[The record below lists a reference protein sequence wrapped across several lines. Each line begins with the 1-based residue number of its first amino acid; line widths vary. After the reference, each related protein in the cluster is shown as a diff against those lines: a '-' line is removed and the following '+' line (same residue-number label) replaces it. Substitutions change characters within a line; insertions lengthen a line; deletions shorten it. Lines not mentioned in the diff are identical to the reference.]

1 MQTIK
6 ILVVDDNA
14 GFRRRITG
22 FLDTVGDLEV
32 VGEAADGVEALLK
45 AGELNPDIIIMDV
58 RMPGTNGIS
67 VTREIREHVSSVKVI
82 ILSRFD
88 LQEYRYAAMA
98 SGASGYVLK
107 RSMTED
113 LVPAIRT
120 ALDPSSECAR

>member
-98 SGASGYVLK
+98 SGTSGYVLK